1 MAAAANLVVAVVYV
15 GIAVFIVRPLA
26 RQGRLQTSPLAT
38 ATALIFASAGLHHGI
53 HVLELLLPSVGL
65 DENVG
70 RATREVFGW
79 PLAVSDLF
87 AAAVGVYYLR
97 LRRTYGMQPRS
108 GELFTDTRRQQQ
120 EALDLNDTVVQGL
133 VAAQLARRLGRER
146 ELDEALA
153 VSLESAR
160 GMVDRLLSEVES
172 TNPAK
177 SGRFVRREPTRLR
190 RP

>member
-15 GIAVFIVRPLA
+15 GIAVLIVRPLA
-26 RQGRLQTSPLAT
+26 RHGRLQTNPLAT
-38 ATALIFASAGLHHGI
+38 ATALIFVSAAFHHGVP
-53 HVLELLLPSVGL
+53 VLELLLPSVGL

-87 AAAVGVYYLR
+87 AAAVGVYYLS
-97 LRRTYGMQPRS
+97 LRRTYGMQLGS
-108 GELFTDTRRQQQ
+108 GELFTDTKRRQQ

-146 ELDEALA
+146 ELDEALEA
-153 VSLESAR
+153 SLVSAR

-172 TNPAK
+172 TNPP
-177 SGRFVRREPTRLR
+177 RFVRREPTRLR